1 MANLLLRPSGRLMQ
15 SRMSNPS
22 SQKGKDMEKHQDR
35 LESVCRVTKFVA
47 GLALVFTI
55 GSTIAVW
62 YTEAGAGTKAAALL
76 GLCCYLAML
85 TQHRDKGTAR

>member
-1 MANLLLRPSGRLMQ
+1 
-15 SRMSNPS
+15 
-22 SQKGKDMEKHQDR
+22 MEKHQDR
-35 LESVCRVTKFVA
+35 IEQLESVCRVTKFVA

-62 YTEAGAGTKAAALL
+62 YTEAGSGTKAAALL

-85 TQHRDKGTAR
+85 IQHRDAKALLDNGDSQGGKS

>member
-1 MANLLLRPSGRLMQ
+1 
-15 SRMSNPS
+15 
-22 SQKGKDMEKHQDR
+22 MEEHQDR
-35 LESVCRVTKFVA
+35 NEQLESVCRVTKFVA

-76 GLCCYLAML
+76 GLCGYLAML
-85 TQHRDKGTAR
+85 TQHRDAKALLDNGDSQEGKS